1 MNTHDLILA
10 IEAYI
15 DNNLDSKEHLS
26 KDNATMI
33 FCLESVLQ
41 TAIDSLA
48 ILDKLENK
56 GKI

>member
-1 MNTHDLILA
+1 MDTSDLIGA

-26 KDNATMI
+26 KDNATII